1 MTGDPQMT
9 SWSDDLAADVVVV
22 GGGNAAMC
30 AALAARESGAKV
42 LVLER
47 APENERGG
55 NTGFTAGAM
64 RVVYES
70 VDQLRELVRDLSEDE
85 LATTDFGVYSASA
98 FYDDMARVT
107 KYRADP
113 ELVEMLVEKSHDTL
127 RWMADLGIRFVPA
140 YGRQA
145 FKVGDIMRFWGG
157 LTIDASGGGPGLV

>member
-1 MTGDPQMT
+1 
-9 SWSDDLAADVVVV
+9 
-22 GGGNAAMC
+22 
-30 AALAARESGAKV
+30 
-42 LVLER
+42 
-47 APENERGG
+47 
-55 NTGFTAGAM
+55 M

-107 KYRADP
+107 RYLADP
-113 ELVEMLVEKSHDTL
+113 DLVAVLVEQSHATL

-145 FKVGDIMRFWGG
+145 FKVGDIMRFWV
-157 LTIDASGGGPGLV
+157 ASRSTPRAAGRGSSRRSTRWRPRQASRSATVCRRCISSPTVTASTV